1 MRGKK
6 KKPFVIAHSKMNQ
19 QESLI
24 KPSSVLSNQNS
35 LLKLIDVTFAKI
47 LKSCAEK
54 DYSIEN
60 LIQSYDPKNTGKLEL
75 SRIAIIIFKIG
86 YISFFTL
93 SYLLNEFCALDPI
106 EIDKLKEVFDPVN
119 KNSVFYQDFLDMLN
133 DFQNQQE

>member
-1 MRGKK
+1 
-6 KKPFVIAHSKMNQ
+6 MNQ